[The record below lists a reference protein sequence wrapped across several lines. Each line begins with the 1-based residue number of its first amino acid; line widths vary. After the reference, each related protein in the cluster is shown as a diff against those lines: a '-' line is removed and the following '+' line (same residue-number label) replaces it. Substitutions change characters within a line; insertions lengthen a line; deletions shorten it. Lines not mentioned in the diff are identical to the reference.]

1 MTYGTFTL
9 FAQHNEEVG
18 DHHMESP
25 TWSEHGKQ
33 PTKIHHGLISTMMA
47 VMLSLPEASKASLTS
62 RWAGLR
68 P

>member
-1 MTYGTFTL
+1 MIYGTFTL

-33 PTKIHHGLISTMMA
+33 PTKIHH
-47 VMLSLPEASKASLTS
+47 
-62 RWAGLR
+62 
-68 P
+68 